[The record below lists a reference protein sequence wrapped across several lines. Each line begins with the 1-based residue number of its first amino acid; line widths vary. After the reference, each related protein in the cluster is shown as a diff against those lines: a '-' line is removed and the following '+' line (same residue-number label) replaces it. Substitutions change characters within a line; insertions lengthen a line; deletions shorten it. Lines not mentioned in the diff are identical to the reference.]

1 METCQR
7 KVNSHSV
14 SRSVYLM
21 GLFDWRLVKEDKK
34 ENAPSILTFE
44 RNNETP
50 YYQEM
55 VEIEKETSPIL
66 LPFWVLLIFVAVAF
80 ALVTA
85 SLIIS
90 LLKVPGF
97 DPLKT
102 FLIFFIP
109 ASVCLLIDVILFYL
123 RSRQLVKY
131 LQNEKEIV
139 ANAENKMAE
148 LRKRYGNQEQKD

>member
-14 SRSVYLM
+14 TRSVYLM

-44 RNNETP
+44 RETDTP

-55 VEIEKETSPIL
+55 VEIEKETSPKL
-66 LPFWVLLIFVAVAF
+66 SPFWVLIIFVGIAF
-80 ALVTA
+80 SLVTA
-85 SLIIS
+85 SLIIT
-90 LLKVPGF
+90 LLKVEGF
-97 DPLKT
+97 DALRC

-109 ASVCLLIDVILFYL
+109 ASLCLFIDVVLFYL
-123 RSRQLVKY
+123 RSKQLLKY
-131 LQNEKEIV
+131 LESEKEIV
-139 ANAENKMAE
+139 KQAEEKMAA
-148 LRKRYGNQEQKD
+148 LRKRYGNQE

>member
-21 GLFDWRLVKEDKK
+21 GLFDWRLVKEDNK
-34 ENAPSILTFE
+34 EKSTSILTFE

-55 VEIEKETSPIL
+55 VEIEKETSPKL

-109 ASVCLLIDVILFYL
+109 ASICLFIDVILFYL
-123 RSRQLVKY
+123 RSRQLMKY

>member
-7 KVNSHSV
+7 KVNSHAV
-14 SRSVYLM
+14 TRSVYLM
-21 GLFDWRLVKEDKK
+21 GLFDWHLVKEDKK

-44 RNNETP
+44 RDNNTP

-55 VEIEKETSPIL
+55 VEIEKETSPKFI
-66 LPFWVLLIFVAVAF
+66 PFWVLIIFVAVAF

-85 SLIIS
+85 CLIIS
-90 LLKVPGF
+90 LLKIPGF
-97 DPLKT
+97 DTLKC

-109 ASVCLLIDVILFYL
+109 ASVCLSADVLLFYL
-123 RSRQLVKY
+123 RSKQLMKY

-139 ANAENKMAE
+139 ANAEIKMAE
-148 LRKRYGNQEQKD
+148 LRKRYGNEK